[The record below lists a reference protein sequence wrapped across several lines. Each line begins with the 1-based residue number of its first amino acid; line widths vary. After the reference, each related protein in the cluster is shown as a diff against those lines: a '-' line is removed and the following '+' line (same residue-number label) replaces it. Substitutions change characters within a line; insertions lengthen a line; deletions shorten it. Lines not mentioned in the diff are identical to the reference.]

1 MSGWV
6 ERGERSVSG
15 WEEGRGWEW
24 VGVGGRRER
33 GVSGGRREQGE
44 SGQEEGAGWEW
55 VGGGSGV

>member
-1 MSGWV
+1 MGGWRE
-6 ERGERSVSG
+6 ERAECEWVG
-15 WEEGRGWEW
+15 GRNR

-44 SGQEEGAGWEW
+44 SGWEEGAGWEW